1 VNVIITSNVKTAAPT
16 LQAPVQPQ
24 APTQNVPPASMQ
36 GGESTQKVNK
46 SNDADLKVLSILDVL
61 LEGLEQAPPQ
71 DASQIIERIT
81 RARQEVN
88 QAANTGVLTNVIYH
102 LGNDIGLRSPVV
114 QNLIKVF
121 PSAGG
126 LIRRSLSA
134 LNVLLSALTQ
144 SGDLEIQ
151 RHGRKKTAETIPD
164 SARPQ
169 TRSPEGAGANIQGG
183 GVMMDSPEGAA
194 GLNAQEVGTNFPVV
208 PQDGAQDK
216 NIKYVDRAVEKLQD
230 SISYLVRTTTNSSAL
245 AVQIK
250 NMTGLLQ
257 RLENLQKRLK
267 KGH

>member
-1 VNVIITSNVKTAAPT
+1 VNVIITNAVKTAQQT

-24 APTQNVPPASMQ
+24 VPTQTVPPAQMQ
-36 GGESTQKVNK
+36 GGESTQPVNK
-46 SNDADLKVLSILDVL
+46 SNDADLKVLSVLDIL

-71 DASQIIERIT
+71 GTSQLIERIT
-81 RARQEVN
+81 QARREVER
-88 QAANTGVLTNVIYH
+88 ANTTNDLSNVIYR
-102 LGNDIGLRSPVV
+102 LGNDVSLRSPVV
-114 QNLIKVF
+114 QNLIKIW
-121 PSAGG
+121 PNAGG
-126 LIRRSLSA
+126 LIRRSLGQ
-134 LNVLLSALTQ
+134 LDVLLSALT
-144 SGDLEIQ
+144 STESLEIQ

-169 TRSPEGAGANIQGG
+169 SRSPEGAGANILGG
-183 GVMMDSPEGAA
+183 GVMVDSPEGAA

-208 PQDGAQDK
+208 PQEGSQDK